1 MSKKVKNIFRSL
13 LLALMGAVLGIN
25 IYMFNAAK
33 LTGDAMPMPFG
44 VGVSVVLT
52 GSMEPEF
59 SAGDVI
65 VVTKADEYVERDI
78 IVFQSGK
85 KAVVH
90 RIVGFDGDMV
100 ITQGDAN
107 NIADEPIERSAIKG
121 KVRFNIPLLGY
132 VVLFFKRPLGTMLV
146 LVAAVVLFVY
156 PTIAEKREREK
167 KLAEIRQQIEEMK
180 KQAEKSE

>member
-1 MSKKVKNIFRSL
+1 LNKKLRNILRSVG
-13 LLALMGAVLGIN
+13 LALLGTILGLN
-25 IYMFNAAK
+25 LYMFNAAK

-65 VVTKADEYVERDI
+65 VVTAADEYVERDI

-107 NIADEPIERSAIKG
+107 NIADEPIEKSVIKG
-121 KVRFNIPLLGY
+121 KVRFSVPLLGY
-132 VVLFFKRPLGTMLV
+132 IVLFLKRPLGTMLV
-146 LVAAVVLFVY
+146 IAAAAFLFVY
-156 PTIAEKREREK
+156 PTVKEKREREA
-167 KLAEIRQQIEEMK
+167 KLNEIRRRIEEMK
-180 KQAEKSE
+180 EQAGK